1 MISPEK
7 KSRINE
13 MIRTSAR
20 SWREQQESY
29 IESVLS
35 TIAEG
40 QDVKQKTEWL
50 AANKIEFR
58 RANWREP
65 LKPRSMWELG
75 DSMEHGWVIG
85 TVNMNGRPML
95 QINLEMSADEWVY
108 CTSDVYGK

>member
-13 MIRTSAR
+13 MIRTSVR

-40 QDVKQKTEWL
+40 RDVKQKTEWL
-50 AANKIEFR
+50 AENKIEFS

-65 LKPRSMWELG
+65 
-75 DSMEHGWVIG
+75 MEHGWVIG